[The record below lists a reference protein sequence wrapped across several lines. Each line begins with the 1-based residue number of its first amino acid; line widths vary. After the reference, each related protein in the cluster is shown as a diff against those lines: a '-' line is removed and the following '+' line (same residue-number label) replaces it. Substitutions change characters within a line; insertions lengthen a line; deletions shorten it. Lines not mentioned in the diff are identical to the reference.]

1 MEIVW
6 LGHSAVRLRSR
17 GTTLITDPYGDSLG
31 VKMPRQRAD
40 IVTVSHHHP
49 HHSRTGAVDG
59 RPRVLDGPG
68 EFEVADYSIS
78 GMGTRRGSPDAPRQ
92 INTVYTIRV
101 EDLTVCHLGD
111 LNARLTPGQAQR
123 INDADILFVPGGEGC
138 TLGVEG
144 VAELV
149 NLVRPQSGRAGAL
162 PDPGPGRGARTP
174 GTSAVG
180 AGRHRGRGAAQPGR
194 HGHQPAERAGGGRA
208 PAAGLLT
215 PYLTIRRAARPLSG
229 LYAAWRTGSGP
240 C

>member
-17 GTTLITDPYGDSLG
+17 GTTLITDPYGESLG

-49 HHSRTGAVDG
+49 HHSQTGAVDG

-111 LNARLTPGQAQR
+111 LNARLSPGQAQR

-138 TLGVEG
+138 TLDVEG

-149 NLVRPQSGRAGAL
+149 NLVRPRVVV
-162 PDPGPGRGARTP
+162 PVHYRTP
-174 GTSAVG
+174 GLAVELGPLEPLLSALGATGVEARRSLVATATSLPRELEVVAL
-180 AGRHRGRGAAQPGR
+180 QP
-194 HGHQPAERAGGGRA
+194 PA
-208 PAAGLLT
+208 
-215 PYLTIRRAARPLSG
+215 Y
-229 LYAAWRTGSGP
+229 
-240 C
+240 

>member
-49 HHSRTGAVDG
+49 HHSQTGAVDG

-149 NLVRPQSGRAGAL
+149 NLVRPRVVV
-162 PDPGPGRGARTP
+162 PVHYRTP
-174 GTSAVG
+174 GLAVDLGPLEPLLSALGATGVEARRSLVATATSLPRELEVVAL
-180 AGRHRGRGAAQPGR
+180 RP
-194 HGHQPAERAGGGRA
+194 PA
-208 PAAGLLT
+208 
-215 PYLTIRRAARPLSG
+215 
-229 LYAAWRTGSGP
+229 